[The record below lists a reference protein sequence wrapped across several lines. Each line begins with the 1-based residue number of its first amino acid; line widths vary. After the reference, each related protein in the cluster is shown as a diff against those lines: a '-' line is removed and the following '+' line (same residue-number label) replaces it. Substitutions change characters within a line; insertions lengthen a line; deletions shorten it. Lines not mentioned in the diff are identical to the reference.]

1 MMQEL
6 EISAEIRESKGKS
19 SARKLRRAGD
29 VPCILYGTD
38 EDSIPLKINR
48 RELEKLLAETRSVII
63 VNYGDIQQR
72 SVVKDIQYHPV
83 KGSIIHV
90 DLQRIKAGQ
99 EITLSVPLR
108 FVGNAPGVKMGGVF
122 QELRA
127 ELEITCLPKYL
138 PNEIDVNISELGIGE
153 SIHVSDLQLEHITV
167 EDDVHTALCSVVM
180 PKKMEEIT
188 TEEAEEEEEEEA
200 AEPEVITKSKKEEE
214 EETE

>member
-1 MMQEL
+1 MQEL

-19 SARKLRRAGD
+19 YARKMRRAGD
-29 VPCILYGTD
+29 VPCILYGTG
-38 EDSIPLKINR
+38 EDSVPLKVNR
-48 RELEKLLAETRSVII
+48 RELEKLLSATRSVII
-63 VNYGDIQQR
+63 VNYGDTQQR

-83 KGSIIHV
+83 KGNIIHV

-122 QELRA
+122 QELRS

-138 PNEIDVNISELGIGE
+138 PNEIDINISELGIGE

-167 EDDVHTALCSVVM
+167 EEDVHTAICSVVM

-188 TEEAEEEEEEEA
+188 TEEAEEEEEE